1 MKAGLTQEKLAL
13 KSGLSQGY
21 INQLESGKRKYT
33 QKSIEMIAD
42 ALSVPVA
49 GFFRDGETGH
59 VPAVAEKIEKYG
71 KKPFNKKELL
81 SLLKELPDDVAEHYL
96 ILLKLER
103 EIWRKK
109 L

>member
-42 ALSVPVA
+42 ALSVPVT
-49 GFFRDGETGH
+49 GFFQDGETRH

-71 KKPFNKKELL
+71 KKRFNKEELL